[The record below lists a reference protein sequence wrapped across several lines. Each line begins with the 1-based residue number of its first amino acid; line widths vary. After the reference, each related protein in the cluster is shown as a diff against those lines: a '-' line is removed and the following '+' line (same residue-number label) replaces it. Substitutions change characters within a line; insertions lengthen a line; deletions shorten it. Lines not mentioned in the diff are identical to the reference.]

1 MQLEQRG
8 FTALMTEVNSSRQPD
23 DDKFITEPRVTS
35 TNLLG
40 HDYAP
45 EDDALNGRAVWLR
58 LITISLDNFL
68 KRNLQ
73 KALLSYPNVDLA
85 ADKLAQPDRGEAR
98 GKPIGGKGKLDDGEL
113 NRRYKYISVDQ
124 KPLKECSWG
133 SSIQSPE

>member
-58 LITISLDNFL
+58 LITICEKSF
-68 KRNLQ
+68 
-73 KALLSYPNVDLA
+73 
-85 ADKLAQPDRGEAR
+85 ET
-98 GKPIGGKGKLDDGEL
+98 
-113 NRRYKYISVDQ
+113 
-124 KPLKECSWG
+124 
-133 SSIQSPE
+133 SSILAWTDGYN